1 MKKCL
6 IEYTQYSLT
15 RKLEMKILLFLLF
28 PVLVSGC
35 GFKDS
40 SPLPTVPSVSLAR
53 YTGTWYEIARYE
65 NRFERGCVGAS
76 AAYHQEEEY
85 IQVTNSCFDANGVL
99 IDQAQGKAY
108 PVEGSNGAKLRVTF
122 FWPFFGDYWI
132 LMLADDYRYSVVGD
146 PGRQYL
152 WILSRTSELS
162 HEDKTLILK
171 TLPELGYDPARLYW
185 TELRLRRGK

>member
-1 MKKCL
+1 MKTL
-6 IEYTQYSLT
+6 QL
-15 RKLEMKILLFLLF
+15 LLFFVLL
-28 PVLVSGC
+28 SGC
-35 GFKDS
+35 SCKDY
-40 SPLPTVPSVSLAR
+40 SPLPTVPSVSLVR
-53 YTGTWYEIARYE
+53 YTGTWYEIARYD

-76 AAYHQEEEY
+76 ATYHQEDEY
-85 IQVTNSCFDANGVL
+85 LQVTNSCFDASGVL

-152 WILSRTSELS
+152 WILARTRELS
-162 HEDKTLILK
+162 HDDKNTILK

-185 TELRLRRGK
+185 TYLRFIQGR